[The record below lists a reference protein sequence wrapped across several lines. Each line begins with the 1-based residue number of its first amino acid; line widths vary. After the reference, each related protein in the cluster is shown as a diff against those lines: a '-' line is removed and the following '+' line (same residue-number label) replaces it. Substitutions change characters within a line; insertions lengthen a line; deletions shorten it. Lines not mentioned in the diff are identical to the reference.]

1 MRARLVSLAVALL
14 LSPGLVHAQDELQL
28 ERLAPGLDGSAFFS
42 PYDNLDQKVLAA
54 LDQARPGTT
63 VYMSYYSLSFAE
75 YPKMYKKLKDRGVTV
90 RLNFYEGVALD
101 PTYNIDDDLTRDG
114 FDVSLIPNLRSP
126 GGTASMHTKFTVVN
140 DELIVTGSANLSA
153 SASLAN
159 HEHVVIVKSAQ
170 LAQTY
175 IREFEEQRKAAK
187 AMRDAMTK
195 EEWDTFHSSQQFPD
209 DWGQGRSRRLNDALR
224 AIDAKTAN
232 GTGIVRT
239 YFSPDDVCE
248 QVALAELKKAKKTIH
263 VGMYSFVSRPLAQ
276 ELVNAARRG
285 VEVIVVAD
293 NHQQDIGAAEAVN
306 SLLEGES
313 RIRYVRGDNKMGNYS
328 SIHHKYAVIDGTV
341 VLGGSFNWTQQAN
354 RYNDENLIVV
364 KSKKLA
370 ARFTRDLC
378 AMLTA
383 YDPTGT
389 LPAVA
394 SPGTETRVLFCIA
407 YPHGD
412 VPRGWELVVYGDAPG
427 LGNGDPKKG
436 LALRTSRSTAPNWLG
451 SAALPRG
458 QNVTFKLAM
467 RKAGSIT
474 DTIDGG
480 QGGLA
485 LETGNGHP
493 LTVTANG
500 IPQLVKDAWKGAAP
514 DLSGNANNAPL
525 NNPNPTVPGGTPH

>member
-54 LDQARPGTT
+54 LDQARPGST
-63 VYMSYYSLSFAE
+63 VYMSYYSLSFPE

-101 PTYNIDDDLTRDG
+101 PTYGIDDDLKRDG
-114 FDVSLIPNLRSP
+114 FDVELIPNLRSP

-159 HEHVVIVKSAQ
+159 NEHVVIVKNAQ

-175 IREFEEQRKAAK
+175 IREFAEQRAAAK
-187 AMRDAMTK
+187 TMRDALTK
-195 EEWDTFHSSQQFPD
+195 EEWDTFHSGNQFPD
-209 DWGQGRSRRLNDALR
+209 DWGSGRSRRLNDALR
-224 AIDAKTAN
+224 VIDARTAN

-248 QVALAELKKAKKTIH
+248 QVVLAELKKAKKSIH
-263 VGMYSFVSRPLAQ
+263 VAMYSFVSRPLAQ

-285 VEVIVVAD
+285 CEVIVVAD
-293 NHQQDIGAAEAVN
+293 NHQQHIDAAEAVN
-306 SLLEGES
+306 SLLESEPS
-313 RIRYVRGDNKMGNYS
+313 IRYVRGDNKLGNYS
-328 SIHHKYAVIDGTV
+328 AIHHKYAVVDSTV

-370 ARFTRDLC
+370 VRFIRDLC
-378 AMLTA
+378 ALLTA
-383 YDPTGT
+383 YDPTGAQ
-389 LPAVA
+389 PAVVV
-394 SPGTETRVLFCIA
+394 PGTDTRVLLCIA
-407 YPHGD
+407 YSGEAPK
-412 VPRGWELVVYGDAPG
+412 GWELVVYGDAPG
-427 LGNGDPKKG
+427 LGSGDPKRG
-436 LALRTSRSTAPNWLG
+436 VALRTSRSTAPNWLG
-451 SAALPRG
+451 SVSLPRG
-458 QNVTFKLAM
+458 QQVTFRLAM
-467 RKAGSIT
+467 RKVGSIA

-485 LETGNGHP
+485 LEAGNGHP
-493 LTVTANG
+493 LAVSGNG
-500 IPQLVKDAWKGAAP
+500 IAQLVKDAWKGPAP
-514 DLSGNANNAPL
+514 DLSGNATNNAPL